1 MLQPLT
7 RVRARLRPASRRCA
21 CQQQPI
27 VGLGTLRGSESR
39 HSLPRRTCPSAAR
52 SALDAPHRAW
62 PLERGRALRQAG
74 PRVARHLAPS
84 PPHFVSLQLCWLNRQ
99 HRSEGRSPSP
109 DSGTSRF
116 VGNATAGERWLQLPS
131 RRSPR
136 RVVPPAFSALGH
148 DLKRPRL
155 EVVKDLLQPR
165 DVPLDHV
172 LYGAS
177 VAGHNRSSSADT
189 YKSALT

>member
-1 MLQPLT
+1 MISIMG
-7 RVRARLRPASRRCA
+7 ARM
-21 CQQQPI
+21 
-27 VGLGTLRGSESR
+27 
-39 HSLPRRTCPSAAR
+39 SL
-52 SALDAPHRAW
+52 
-62 PLERGRALRQAG
+62 
-74 PRVARHLAPS
+74 
-84 PPHFVSLQLCWLNRQ
+84 
-99 HRSEGRSPSP
+99 
-109 DSGTSRF
+109 F
-116 VGNATAGERWLQLPS
+116 VGSATAGERWLQLPS

-165 DVPLDHV
+165 DGYV

-189 YKSALT
+189 YKSARLRKRKPFRAVERMNGMRTRALILLAAAAPFLLAGCGKGKY

>member
-1 MLQPLT
+1 MRQS
-7 RVRARLRPASRRCA
+7 AESCGEMAAASF
-21 CQQQPI
+21 
-27 VGLGTLRGSESR
+27 
-39 HSLPRRTCPSAAR
+39 AAITEA
-52 SALDAPHRAW
+52 S
-62 PLERGRALRQAG
+62 
-74 PRVARHLAPS
+74 
-84 PPHFVSLQLCWLNRQ
+84 
-99 HRSEGRSPSP
+99 
-109 DSGTSRF
+109 
-116 VGNATAGERWLQLPS
+116 
-131 RRSPR
+131 
-136 RVVPPAFSALGH
+136 VPPAFSALGH